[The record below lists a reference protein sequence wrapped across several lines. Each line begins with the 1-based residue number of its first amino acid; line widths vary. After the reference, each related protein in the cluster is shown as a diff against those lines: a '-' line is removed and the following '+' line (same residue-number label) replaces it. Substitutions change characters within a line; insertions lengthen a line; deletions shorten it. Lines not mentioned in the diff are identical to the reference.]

1 MLEKVTGLIVHTTN
15 YGETSLVIQL
25 FTKEHGLIGVMG
37 KGVKSLKSRLRPF
50 VMPFTYGYFYIY
62 YKEGKLST
70 LKDVDVI
77 DALLLIHQDITLI
90 AYLNYIAELSVQ
102 VYKESESSSI
112 FPMMMTGILKL
123 NDGLDPAVITNI
135 LEVKYLPFLGVGIN
149 LDECVSCGAKTGI
162 VTIDGDKGGLICKN
176 CYQNERIV
184 KPKTIQLLRMYFYVD
199 LKSISK
205 LDIKSENTLEINQF
219 LMTYYSRYTGMYLQS
234 KDFLKK
240 VGQIEKG

>member
-1 MLEKVTGLIVHTTN
+1 MLEKVTGLIVRTTN
-15 YGETSLVIQL
+15 YGESSLVIQL
-25 FTKEHGLIGVMG
+25 YTKEHGIIGVIG
-37 KGVKSLKSRLRPF
+37 KGVKSLKSRLRSF

-77 DALLLIHQDITLI
+77 DVLARIHEDITLI

-102 VYKESESSSI
+102 VYKESESNSI
-112 FPMMMTGILKL
+112 FSLMITGVLKI
-123 NDGLDPAVITNI
+123 NEGLDPTVITNI
-135 LEVKYLPFLGVGIN
+135 LEVKYLPFLGVGMN
-149 LDECVSCGAKTGI
+149 LDECVSCGSKSEI
-162 VTIDGDKGGLICKN
+162 VTIDGDRGGLICKN
-176 CYQNERIV
+176 CYQKERIV

-219 LMTYYSRYTGMYLQS
+219 LMTYYNRYTGMYLQS

-240 VGQIEKG
+240 IEASW